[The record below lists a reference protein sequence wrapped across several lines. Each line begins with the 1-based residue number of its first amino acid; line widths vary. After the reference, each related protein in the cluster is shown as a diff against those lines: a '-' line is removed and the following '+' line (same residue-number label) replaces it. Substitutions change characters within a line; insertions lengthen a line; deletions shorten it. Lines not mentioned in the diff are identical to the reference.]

1 MMLSIC
7 YKVSQGNSKYTT
19 KVMQHMSYT
28 AWQYNQEMQEFEW
41 DIPSDYNIVDVVE
54 RHAARMPQK
63 VAIFWEDA
71 NGNERKLTFPEL
83 ADKARRFG
91 AGLMRLG
98 VKKGDPVLHVLPRLP
113 EAHVAQLGTF
123 AAGGVAVPCSE
134 MLKAKEIEYRSQVS
148 GATIIVADMSTAQ
161 VVEEAQKQSPLNTM
175 ILIGG
180 SREGWISF
188 DELIDENTPDRQK
201 VPLYADDPMTINFT
215 SGTTGNAKPVV
226 HKHRW
231 MYVHN
236 RITGRYWWNASED
249 DMIWATTAPGWAKW
263 YWSPVG
269 VALTSG
275 ASQLMYNGKFDS
287 VHYLELM
294 EKYKVTKLCAT
305 PTEYRLFAQLPDMDK
320 YKLALTD
327 AVSAGEPLNV
337 EPIEAFKRAFGVIIR
352 DGYGQTESV
361 CLVCNYPG
369 IKVKPGAMGKPTP
382 GTGVTLIDEKGNKVK
397 KGEIGE
403 IALRPDSP
411 AIFDGYWKAPEL
423 DKEAFSGGWYRTGD
437 LARMDEDGYLFFEG
451 RADDVILTSGYRIG
465 PFEVEDALV
474 SHPAVVEAAAVAA
487 PHRDRGEIV
496 KAFLILAEGYL
507 PSEMLVKELQEHVKS
522 VTAPY
527 KYPRAIEF
535 VEKLPKTT
543 SGKIKRAE
551 LKRREWEGWDRH

>member
-1 MMLSIC
+1 MP
-7 YKVSQGNSKYTT
+7 
-19 KVMQHMSYT
+19 YT
-28 AWQYNQEMQEFEW
+28 AEQYAKEMGEFKW
-41 DIPSDYNIVDVVE
+41 NIPSDYNIVDVVE
-54 RHAARMPQK
+54 THATKMPK
-63 VAIFWEDA
+63 KIAVFWEDA
-71 NGNERKLTFPEL
+71 QGNKREVTFSEL
-83 ADKARRFG
+83 ADKAKRFG
-91 AGLMRLG
+91 AGLTKLG
-98 VKKGDPVLHVLPRLP
+98 VKKGDPVLHMLPRLP
-113 EAHVAQLGTF
+113 EAHMVQLGTF

-134 MLKAKEIEYRSQVS
+134 MLKAKEIAYRSQVS
-148 GATIIVADMSTAQ
+148 GGTVIVADESTAEE
-161 VVEEAQKQSPLNTM
+161 VEQAQKESGLSTM

-180 SREGWISF
+180 SREGWVSF
-188 DELIDENTPDRQK
+188 NDLLAENPLDTPK
-201 VPLYADDPMTINFT
+201 VSLSANDPMTINFT

-236 RITGRYWWNASED
+236 QITGRYWWEASQD
-249 DMIWATTAPGWAKW
+249 DIIWATTAPGWAKW

-287 VHYLELM
+287 SRYLELM
-294 EKYKVTKLCAT
+294 ERYKVTKLCAT
-305 PTEYRLFAQLPDMDK
+305 PTEYRLFAQLPDMDR
-320 YKLALTD
+320 YDLVLTD

-337 EPIEAFKRAFGVIIR
+337 GPIEAFKRAFGVTIR

-369 IKVKPGAMGKPTP
+369 LEVKPGAMGKPTP
-382 GTGVTLIDEKGNKVK
+382 GSGVTLVDEQGNPIN
-397 KGEIGE
+397 KGEVGE
-403 IALRPDSP
+403 IALRPESP

-423 DKEAFSGGWYRTGD
+423 DREAFSGGWYRTGD
-437 LARMDEDGYLFFEG
+437 LARIDQDGYLFFEG
-451 RADDVILTSGYRIG
+451 RADDVIITSGYRIG

-496 KAFLILAEGYL
+496 KAFVMLADGYS
-507 PSEMLVKELQEHVKS
+507 PSDELVEKLQEHVKN

-535 VEKLPKTT
+535 VKELPKTT

-551 LKRREWEGWDRH
+551 LKRGEWKGWDRQ